1 MADLFLPF
9 TSSSQL
15 ETQTLKHMETINYKM
30 LVLARES
37 RGLTQTQLSQLIPCL
52 NQGNLS
58 KMEKGILSISEDVLI
73 RVSETLNY
81 PMSFFY
87 KSEPKTP
94 INSFYY
100 RKRLTFPKKELAT
113 LEAKMDIVRL
123 NIDEL
128 LSSVEIP
135 DFSLPTIEPEGK
147 ISPEDIARN
156 IRTVMAIPK
165 GPISNLV
172 EYIEKYGV
180 IVYFFDTNSDKF
192 DGITLYTNSGY
203 PIVFINK
210 KMSNDR
216 KRFTLGHELGHLIMH
231 IPFTTTKDLDQIEI
245 EANRF
250 SSEFNMPTLDCRN
263 DLLNLKYNSLGYLK
277 TYWKLS
283 KAAILFKA
291 KAIGAI
297 NEKSYTYMVIEL
309 NRRGERKLENVTVAL
324 DEPKIIKELINIY
337 RNELNYSTEE
347 LTQVLGISNKDY
359 RDYFEN
365 NRSILRIA

>member
-1 MADLFLPF
+1 MDA
-9 TSSSQL
+9 
-15 ETQTLKHMETINYKM
+15 INYKM

-58 KMEKGILSISEDVLI
+58 KMEKGILSISEEVLL

-81 PMSFFY
+81 PLAFFY
-87 KSEPKTP
+87 KSEPKTS
-94 INSFYY
+94 INAFYY

-135 DFSLPTIEPEGK
+135 DFRLPTIEPDVK
-147 ISPEDIARN
+147 ITPEDIARN

-165 GPISNLV
+165 GPIVNLV
-172 EYIEKYGV
+172 EYIEKFGI
-180 IVYFFDTNSDKF
+180 IVYFLDTDSEKF

-203 PIVFINK
+203 PIIFLNK
-210 KMSNDR
+210 GMSNDR

-231 IPFTTTKDLDQIEI
+231 IPFSTIKDSDQIEN

-250 SSEFNMPTLDCRN
+250 SAEFNMPTLDCRN
-263 DLLNLKYNSLGYLK
+263 DLLNLKFNSLGYLK
-277 TYWKLS
+277 SYWKLS
-283 KAAILFKA
+283 KAAIIFKA

-297 NEKSYTYMVIEL
+297 NDSTYKYMVIEL
-309 NRRGERKLENVTVAL
+309 SRRGERKLESVTVAL

-337 RNELNYSTEE
+337 RNELNYSIEE
-347 LTQVLGISNKDY
+347 LTQVLGISSKDY
-359 RDYFEN
+359 KDYFESN
-365 NRSILRIA
+365 IRTLRIA